1 MPKPS
6 AWQRFK
12 TATSKSLGLVETSAS
27 TLDYGMK
34 ALELKAFLMRAS
46 VITDALEDQ
55 KVRSTLQNIVLSDD
69 DSENIHKFVETFRLQ
84 NQTSTQT
91 QPTSNTVVTAS
102 NLIIH

>member
-1 MPKPS
+1 MAKLT

-12 TATSKSLGLVETSAS
+12 SATSKSLGLAETTAS
-27 TLDYGMK
+27 TLDYSMK

-84 NQTSTQT
+84 NQSQT
-91 QPTSNTVVTAS
+91 QSSTNAVISANTLVRR
-102 NLIIH
+102 